1 MAWIRCLAVLAL
13 TVALVVGVTGDA
25 LAQSYPSKPIKMI
38 VPFPSGGISDV
49 LARIIAPKL
58 TEGLGQPVVVE
69 NRPGAGTTIAADM
82 VAKSAPDGYTIY
94 LTDLTTHAISA
105 SLYKKLSYDPLK
117 DFTPITTL
125 TSTPL
130 ILVVH
135 PSVKATSVK
144 ELIAVAKSKP
154 GQLNL
159 AHSGNGTIT
168 HLAGQLFKST
178 AGVDMV
184 HIPYTGSAPATTA
197 ILAGEASALFS
208 TVPAAMSHVKAG
220 KLRALAVTTAKR
232 SPLVPDVPTVAEAGL
247 SGYEVVLWSGIL
259 APPGLPKEITTKL
272 NAEFQKVLQSA
283 DVKERFAGVSAEPSG
298 SSSERLAAHIK
309 AEIEKYAKLIKD
321 AGVKIE

>member
-1 MAWIRCLAVLAL
+1 MRAITRLAGFALA
-13 TVALVVGVTGDA
+13 TALFAGAPGDA

-38 VPFPSGGISDV
+38 VPFPPGGISDV
-49 LARIIAPKL
+49 LARVVAPKL
-58 TEGLGQPVVVE
+58 TESLGQPVVVE
-69 NRPGAGTTIAADM
+69 NRPGAGTTIASEM
-82 VAKSAPDGYTIY
+82 VAKAAPDGYTIY

-105 SLYKKLSYDPLK
+105 SLYKKLPYDPLK
-117 DFTPITTL
+117 DFTMITTL

-135 PSVKATSVK
+135 PSVAATSVK

-168 HLAGQLFKST
+168 HLAGQLFKSM

-208 TVPAAMSHVKAG
+208 TVPAALSHVKAG

-232 SPLVPDVPTVAEAGL
+232 SPIVPDVPTVAEAGL
-247 SGYEVVLWSGIL
+247 PGYEVVLWSGIL
-259 APPGLPKEITTKL
+259 APPRLPREIMTRL
-272 NAEFQKVLQSA
+272 NTDLQKVLQTP
-283 DVKERFAGVSAEPSG
+283 DVKERFASVSAEPSG
-298 SSSERLAAHIK
+298 STPEQLSAHIR
-309 AEIEKYAKLIKD
+309 AEIEKYAKLIKE
-321 AGVKIE
+321 AGVRIE